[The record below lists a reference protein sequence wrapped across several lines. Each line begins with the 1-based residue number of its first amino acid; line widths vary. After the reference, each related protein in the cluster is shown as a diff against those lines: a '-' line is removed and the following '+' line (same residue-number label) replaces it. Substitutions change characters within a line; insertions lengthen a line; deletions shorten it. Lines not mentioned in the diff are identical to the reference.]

1 MEKANKKTII
11 KILKFIMMIIWMI
24 VVFIFSNQPGTVSSN
39 TSAGFTQKIIK
50 TIMQKKDF
58 TDEEK
63 NNITQRIEPVMRK
76 IAHYTLYTIGGIL
89 IMNVVYEYKIKKNKE
104 IIVSLII
111 GNIYSI
117 TDEVHQYFI
126 DGRSASVLDIGI
138 DTLGVITGIFIC
150 LLAIKIFD
158 FYRSSN

>member
-1 MEKANKKTII
+1 
-11 KILKFIMMIIWMI
+11 
-24 VVFIFSNQPGTVSSN
+24 
-39 TSAGFTQKIIK
+39 
-50 TIMQKKDF
+50 
-58 TDEEK
+58 
-63 NNITQRIEPVMRK
+63 
-76 IAHYTLYTIGGIL
+76 
-89 IMNVVYEYKIKKNKE
+89 MNVVYEYKIKKNKE